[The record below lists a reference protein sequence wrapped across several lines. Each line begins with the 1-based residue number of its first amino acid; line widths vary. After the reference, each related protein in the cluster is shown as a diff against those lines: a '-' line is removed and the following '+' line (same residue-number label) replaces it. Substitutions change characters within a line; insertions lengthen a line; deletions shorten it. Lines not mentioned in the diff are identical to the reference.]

1 LLVKQS
7 GRRRRPE
14 SLSCSNADAA
24 SLLNLLNLLDL
35 LDLLDLL
42 NGGRVMNNASS
53 TAALGL

>member
-7 GRRRRPE
+7 GKRRPPE

-35 LDLLDLL
+35 LDLLND
-42 NGGRVMNNASS
+42 GRVMNDASS